1 MAFLRGALA
10 MAEKRHAEIAG
21 GGFTGLTLGAALA
34 KRGWSV
40 RVHERSPEIRAF
52 GAGIWIWEN
61 GVRVLDAIGAADEA
75 LIGCTEAPDWR
86 SWDDRGRPIDS
97 ISFGHPYSRVFCLP
111 RQQLLRAI
119 MGAAERAGV
128 EIVTGSEAIAAQAI
142 GRLITADGKSY
153 SADLVAACDG
163 VHSKVRDSL
172 DLVANQYNHV
182 DGAIRLLVPHVASEY
197 DEKESVRI
205 KEWWSGDRRILYT
218 PCNREVF
225 YICLTMPAN
234 DRKASEVPVRKDVW
248 KKSFPN
254 LESIIERFGNEG
266 RYDRFV
272 TTKLKSWSVGN
283 VAVLG
288 DAAHS
293 MSPGLGQGCG
303 TSIVNAL
310 TLANMIDDKVDIGTV
325 LGQWE
330 TRQRPLAEHTQRWS
344 KATWP
349 LTSWPTWCA
358 RAYYN
363 IPVGGRWIAR
373 QRRLP
378 SEHIAYGT
386 EDMDLWIPGT
396 VHENATPA

>member
-1 MAFLRGALA
+1 

-34 KRGWSV
+34 HRGWSV
-40 RVHERSPEIRAF
+40 RVHERSSEIRAF

-75 LIGCTEAPDWR
+75 LFGCTEAPDWR
-86 SWDDRGRPIDS
+86 SWDGQGRPIDS
-97 ISFGHPYSRVFCLP
+97 ISFGRPYSRVFCLP
-111 RQQLLRAI
+111 RQKLLQA
-119 MGAAERAGV
+119 MLGAAERSGV
-128 EIVTGSEAIAAQAI
+128 EIVTGSEAVAANAD
-142 GRLITADGKSY
+142 GRLVTADGKSY

-172 DLVANQYNHV
+172 DLVANRFNHV

-197 DEKESVRI
+197 DEKESIRI
-205 KEWWSGDRRILYT
+205 KEWWSGDRRVLYT
-218 PCNREVF
+218 PCNRDVF
-225 YICLTMPAN
+225 YICLTMPAR
-234 DRKASEVPVRKDVW
+234 DTEASEIPVRKDVW
-248 KKSFPN
+248 KRSFPN
-254 LESIIERFGNEG
+254 LESIIDRFGDEG
-266 RYDRFV
+266 RYDRFI
-272 TTKLKSWSVGN
+272 TTKLKSWSAGK

-310 TLANMIDDKVDIGTV
+310 TLANMIDENVDIGTV

-349 LTSWPTWCA
+349 LTSWPAWCA
-358 RAYYN
+358 RVYYN
-363 IPVGGRWIAR
+363 LPVGGRWIAR

-386 EDMDLWIPGT
+386 EGMDLWNSGRGI
-396 VHENATPA
+396 EESAAPAE